1 MNETAAYRDL
11 VAHYARIHRYDH
23 LAAMLSWDRSA
34 MMPPQG
40 MEARAAAEAELHTLI
55 HGLRTDARLAG
66 WIDAAGRE
74 SLDAFAAASLREIR
88 RDWVAANAVPASL
101 VEARTL
107 AEARCEHAWRSQ
119 RAANDWEGFLLLFRD
134 VVRLAREEARHL
146 ADATGLDPYDALLE
160 RYEPGARAADLQRLF
175 DSLRAWLPGLVERIR
190 VRQGT
195 EAVIRPAGPFP
206 RERQR
211 ALGRDVMERLGF
223 NFAAGRLD
231 ESAHP
236 FSGGVPED
244 VRLTTRYRE
253 DDFLQS
259 LMGIIHE
266 TGHARY
272 EQNLPR
278 DWLGLP
284 IGRARSFGIHESQ
297 SLALE
302 MQLAR
307 SPAFAEFLSPL
318 LDAHFGAQPAFEPG
332 NLFRLLTRVAPG
344 KIRVDADEATYPAHI
359 ILRFDI
365 ERALIAGDVEADAIP
380 ALWDAHMR
388 ELLGVDTRGDHRDG
402 CLQDVHWPSGAFGYF
417 PSYTLGALY
426 AAQWFACIR
435 RAHPDLD
442 ARIGAGD
449 LTPVFAWLDANVWSQ
464 ASALET
470 TELTRRATG
479 EPLDP
484 AYFRQHL
491 EARYLEGAS
500 VHRSAET

>member
-1 MNETAAYRDL
+1 MTDHAAYQQL
-11 VAHYARIHRYDH
+11 VAHYARIYRYDH
-23 LAAMLSWDRSA
+23 LAAMLSWDRNA

-40 MEARAAAEAELHTLI
+40 VEARTSAEAELHTLI
-55 HGLRTDARLAG
+55 HAMRTDTRLAD
-66 WIDAAGRE
+66 WIDTAGSE
-74 SLDAFAAASLREIR
+74 SLDAIEAASLREIK
-88 RDWVAANAVPASL
+88 RDWISATAVPASL
-101 VEARTL
+101 VEAKSL
-107 AEARCEHAWRSQ
+107 AESRCEHAWRSQ
-119 RAANDWEGFLLLFRD
+119 RAHNDWKGFLPAFRE
-134 VVRLAREEARHL
+134 VVRLAREEAQHL

-160 RYEPGARAADLQRLF
+160 RYEPGARAVDLQRLF
-175 DSLRAWLPGLVERIR
+175 DNLRDWLPGMVERIEY
-190 VRQGT
+190 RQSN
-195 EAVIRPAGPFP
+195 EDVVQPVGPFP
-206 RERQR
+206 REQQR
-211 ALGRDVMERLGF
+211 ALGLDVMERLGF
-223 NFAAGRLD
+223 NFDAGRLD

-244 VRLTTRYRE
+244 VRLTTRYRD

-278 DWLGLP
+278 AWLGLP

-297 SLALE
+297 SLSLE

-318 LDAHFGAQPAFEPG
+318 LRTHFGAQPAFEPE
-332 NLFRLLTRVAPG
+332 NLSRLLTRVAPG

-365 ERALIAGDVEADAIP
+365 ERALIAGDIEADAIP
-380 ALWDAHMR
+380 TLWDSHMQK
-388 ELLGVDTRGDHRDG
+388 LLGINTLGDDRNG
-402 CLQDVHWPSGAFGYF
+402 CMQDVHWPSGAFGYF

-442 ARIGAGD
+442 NRIAAGD
-449 LTPVFAWLDANVWSQ
+449 PEPAFAWLNANIWSQ

-470 TELTRRATG
+470 DELTRRATG
-479 EPLDP
+479 EPLNPDF
-484 AYFRQHL
+484 FRQHL
-491 EARYLEGAS
+491 ASRYLDGAS
-500 VHRSAET
+500 AS